1 MRKLF
6 LSVMFCSLFSI
17 PALACLNGETKE
29 LKDGTM
35 IYMDFQGFVPRGHHF
50 NNPEDLEKTL
60 GGLEKEYKRTKDLDY
75 LSDKGYIL
83 IILKK
88 YKEAIELY
96 KRIESIAPGRYSTAS
111 NMGTAYELIGNNAE
125 ALKWI
130 EKSIEIKPESHFSSE
145 WIHANILK
153 AKIKGIENYTSES
166 LIQTDFGNKKI
177 PETDLTKDELFKL
190 RKSLFY
196 QLNERISFVKPEDK
210 IVAQLLFDLGNVAFL
225 MKFKDEASRDY
236 EEAKD
241 YGFKDPIIQQRM
253 ISLSSI
259 TAGKEAQHSS
269 IDESAEEMI
278 KIGLSVFSLLFSA
291 MIVFIFR
298 KKIFLMLR

>member
-6 LSVMFCSLFSI
+6 LSVMFCSLFSV
-17 PALACLNGETKE
+17 PALACLNGETRD
-29 LKDGTM
+29 LKDGTN
-35 IYMDFQGFVPRGHHF
+35 IYTDFQGFFPRGHSF
-50 NNPEDLEKTL
+50 NNPETLEKTL
-60 GGLEKEYKRTKDLDY
+60 AGLEKEYKRTKDLDY

-88 YKEAIELY
+88 YQEAVVLY

-111 NMGTAYELIGNNAE
+111 NMGTAYELMGNNIE

-153 AKIKGIENYTSES
+153 AKIKGSENYISES
-166 LIQTDFGNKKI
+166 LIQTDFGSKKI

-225 MKFKDEASRDY
+225 MKFKDEALRDY

-253 ISLSSI
+253 MSLSSM
-259 TAGKEAQHSS
+259 TDSKKARHSS
-269 IDESAEEMI
+269 IDESTEEIM
-278 KIGLSVFSLLFSA
+278 KVALSVFSLLFSA

-298 KKIFLMLR
+298 KKIFLMLK

>member
-1 MRKLF
+1 MKKSV
-6 LSVMFCSLFSI
+6 LSLIFSFLFSI
-17 PALACLNGETKE
+17 PAWACLNGETKE

-35 IYMDFQGFVPRGHHF
+35 IYMDFAGFVPRGHHF
-50 NNPEDLEKTL
+50 NNREDLEKTL
-60 GGLEKEYKRTKDLDY
+60 GRLEKEYKRTKNLDY

-111 NMGTAYELIGNNAE
+111 NMGTAYELMGNNIE

-130 EKSIEIKPESHFSSE
+130 EKSIKINPGSHFSSE

-153 AKIKGIENYTSES
+153 AKIKGGETYSSEA
-166 LIQTDFGNKKI
+166 LIQTDFGSKRN
-177 PETDLTKDELFKL
+177 PETNLSKEELYKL

-196 QLNERISFVKPEDK
+196 QLNERISFVNPEDK

-225 MKFKDEASRDY
+225 MKFKNEALGDY
-236 EEAKD
+236 EKAVI
-241 YGFKDPIIQQRM
+241 YGFNDPIIKQR
-253 ISLSSI
+253 IASLSAI
-259 TAGKEAQHSS
+259 TDGKEAPKDVL
-269 IDESAEEMI
+269 DESTEEII
-278 KIGLSVFSLLFSA
+278 KVGLSVLSLLISA
-291 MIVFIFR
+291 IIIFIFR
-298 KKIFLMLR
+298 KKIFTMLK

>member
-1 MRKLF
+1 MKKSV
-6 LSVMFCSLFSI
+6 LSLIFSFLFSI

-35 IYMDFQGFVPRGHHF
+35 IYMDFAGFVPRGHSF

-60 GGLEKEYKRTKDLDY
+60 GGLEKEYKRTKNLDY

-96 KRIESIAPGRYSTAS
+96 KRIESIAPGRYSIAS
-111 NMGTAYELIGNNAE
+111 NMGTAYELMGNNIE

-130 EKSIEIKPESHFSSE
+130 EKSIKINPESHFSSE

-153 AKIKGIENYTSES
+153 AKIKGGEIYSSEA
-166 LIQTDFGNKKI
+166 LIQTDFGSKRN
-177 PETDLTKDELFKL
+177 PETNLSKEELYKL

-196 QLNERISFVKPEDK
+196 QLNERISFVNPEDK

-225 MKFKDEASRDY
+225 MKFKNEALGDY
-236 EEAKD
+236 EKAVI
-241 YGFKDPIIQQRM
+241 YGFNDPIIKQR
-253 ISLSSI
+253 IASLSAI
-259 TAGKEAQHSS
+259 TDSKEAPKDVL
-269 IDESAEEMI
+269 DESTEEII
-278 KIGLSVFSLLFSA
+278 KVGLSVFSLLISA
-291 MIVFIFR
+291 IIIFIFR
-298 KKIFLMLR
+298 KKIFPMLK